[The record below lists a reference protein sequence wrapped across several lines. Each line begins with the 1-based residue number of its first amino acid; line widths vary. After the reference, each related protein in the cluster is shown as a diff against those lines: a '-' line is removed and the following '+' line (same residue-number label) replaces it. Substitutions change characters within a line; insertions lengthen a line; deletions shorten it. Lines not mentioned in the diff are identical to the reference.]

1 MGVLTAPKFAVLAT
15 FLVMLGLVGCAGTT
29 PVSTSPSLTA
39 ESSAPSVEPT
49 ETQSPRTLTS
59 EISPMGAGEM
69 PQGTVVIDIQGG
81 GYTMT
86 LTVEGLTP
94 NGHYPVNLHGGRCP
108 SPDVTSGTWVDQDI
122 QADDSGTL
130 TFEKTYPSAWVIPAT
145 GQVLTVHGR
154 VPVAE
159 RTHIACADLT
169 N

>member
-1 MGVLTAPKFAVLAT
+1 MLTSLA
-15 FLVMLGLVGCAGTT
+15 LLGLVGCAGTT
-29 PVSTSPSLTA
+29 SVSTLSSVSA
-39 ESSAPSVEPT
+39 ESSLPSVEAT
-49 ETQSPRTLTS
+49 ETQSPRTLTFQ
-59 EISPMGAGEM
+59 ISPMGIGEM
-69 PQGTVVIDIQGG
+69 PHGTVVVDIQGG
-81 GYTMT
+81 SYTMT

-108 SPDVTSGTWVDQDI
+108 SPDVTAGTWVDQDV

-130 TFEKTYPSAWVIPAT
+130 TFEKSYAKLWVIPEA